1 MNKFY
6 DMSKINK
13 KDKINFIIGDKNGGK
28 VNCLEATNIKLQQ
41 RIFDLENT
49 VLSVIE
55 LIKKGNSEKGLKL
68 LKKVMYEK

>member
-6 DMSKINK
+6 DVSKINK
-13 KDKINFIIGDKNGGK
+13 KDKINIIMGSRQDN
-28 VNCLEATNIKLQQ
+28 LARRNIELQQ
-41 RIFDLENT
+41 RVFDLENT

>member
-1 MNKFY
+1 MNRFY

-13 KDKINFIIGDKNGGK
+13 KDKITFIIGNKGEGK
-28 VNCLEATNIKLQQ
+28 LNYLEATNIKLQQ
-41 RIFDLENT
+41 RVFDLENT

>member
-6 DMSKINK
+6 DMSKVNK
-13 KDKINFIIGDKNGGK
+13 KEKIRFIIGNKNDDKL
-28 VNCLEATNIKLQQ
+28 NCLELTNIKLQQ
-41 RIFDLENT
+41 RVFDLENT
-49 VLSVIE
+49 VLGVIE

>member
-13 KDKINFIIGDKNGGK
+13 KDKISFVIGNKNDGK
-28 VNCLEATNIKLQQ
+28 VNHLEVTNIKLQQ
-41 RIFDLENT
+41 RVFDLEDI

>member
-1 MNKFY
+1 MSKFY
-6 DMSKINK
+6 DISKVNK
-13 KDKINFIIGDKNGGK
+13 NDDKINY
-28 VNCLEATNIKLQQ
+28 LETRNIKLQQ
-41 RIFDLENT
+41 RVFDLENT

>member
-13 KDKINFIIGDKNGGK
+13 KDKITFIIGNKNDDK
-28 VNCLEATNIKLQQ
+28 VNYLENTNIKLQQ
-41 RIFDLENT
+41 RVFDLENT

>member
-13 KDKINFIIGDKNGGK
+13 DEKINFIIGNKNDGK
-28 VNCLEATNIKLQQ
+28 VNYLEATNIKLQQ
-41 RIFDLENT
+41 RVFDLENT
-49 VLSVIE
+49 ILSVIE
-55 LIKKGNSEKGLKL
+55 LMKKGNSEKGLKL

>member
-1 MNKFY
+1 MSKFY
-6 DMSKINK
+6 DMSKLNK
-13 KDKINFIIGDKNGGK
+13 KDKINFIVGNNDDK
-28 VNCLEATNIKLQQ
+28 VNKLEVTNIKLQQ

-49 VLSVIE
+49 VLGVIE